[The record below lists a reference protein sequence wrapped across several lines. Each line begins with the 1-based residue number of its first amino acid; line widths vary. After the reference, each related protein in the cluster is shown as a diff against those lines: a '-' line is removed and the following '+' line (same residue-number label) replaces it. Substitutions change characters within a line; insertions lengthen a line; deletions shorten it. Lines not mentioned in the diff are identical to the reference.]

1 MIEDDNF
8 GELLCHRNASPVLQV
23 LLMASSHITKKKYV
37 ALSNQILQRAQM
49 IGNEQLQIEEDE
61 ETIHKYG

>member
-23 LLMASSHITKKKYV
+23 LLIASSHITKKKYV

-49 IGNEQLQIEEDE
+49 IGNEQLQIGEDE

>member
-23 LLMASSHITKKKYV
+23 LLIATGHITKKKYV

>member
-1 MIEDDNF
+1 MIKDDNF
-8 GELLCHRNASPVLQV
+8 GELLCHQNASPVLQV
-23 LLMASSHITKKKYV
+23 LLIATSHITKKKYG

-49 IGNEQLQIEEDE
+49 IGNEQLQVEEDE